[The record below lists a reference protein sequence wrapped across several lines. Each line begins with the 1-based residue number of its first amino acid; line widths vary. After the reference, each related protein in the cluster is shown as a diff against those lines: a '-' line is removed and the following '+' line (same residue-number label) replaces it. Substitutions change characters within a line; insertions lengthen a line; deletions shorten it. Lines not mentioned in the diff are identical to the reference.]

1 MQCDDFLSRWHDH
14 LDDRTDPAADT
25 KLMDH
30 AESCPACEAWLRDWQ
45 RLAGQ
50 FQSPTDKVQ
59 PRATAACLSTRAP
72 RDQNPLRAQAPRRAD
87 RSLGG
92 DRARPHASRWQVAM
106 LGTAAAAL
114 FAIAALP
121 TGNPTSGD
129 TSLARRTILSQRT
142 PAIPAHHPA
151 HRAAASASGTRSAD
165 TKSAAIL
172 TLPTPLDIQ
181 RIHLAVSEPEWWGS
195 LMVSALEPV
204 DPITETIRPL
214 TDSLQTALELL
225 TPRSGSQNENSTPAQ
240 PDDASAHFPPR
251 HLRFA

>member
-25 KLMDH
+25 TLMEH
-30 AESCPACEAWLRDWQ
+30 AESCPDCKAWLHDWE

-50 FQSPTDKVQ
+50 FQSPAAHTQ
-59 PRATAACLSTRAP
+59 TLSTAARLNTPATQSTNRPRA
-72 RDQNPLRAQAPRRAD
+72 N
-87 RSLGG
+87 RSQ
-92 DRARPHASRWQVAM
+92 HTASRWQFAM

-121 TGNPTSGD
+121 TGRPTSGD
-129 TSLARRTILSQRT
+129 SRLARHT
-142 PAIPAHHPA
+142 PAISAQHLS
-151 HRAAASASGTRSAD
+151 HRATAESSETRS
-165 TKSAAIL
+165 TEMKAAGIV

-181 RIHLAVSEPEWWGS
+181 RIHLAVSQPDWWGS

-225 TPRSGSQNENSTPAQ
+225 TPRSGSVDQNPTPTQ
-240 PDDASAHFPPR
+240 PEDASAHFPPR